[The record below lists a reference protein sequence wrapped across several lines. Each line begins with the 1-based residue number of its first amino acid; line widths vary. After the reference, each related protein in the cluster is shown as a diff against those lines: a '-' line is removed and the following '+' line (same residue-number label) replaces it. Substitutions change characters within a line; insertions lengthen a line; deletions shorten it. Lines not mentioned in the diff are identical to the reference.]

1 MPRKKTKPAV
11 AVRDPERTAA
21 RILAAALAEFA
32 AHGFAGARVDAIAK
46 RAGTNKRML
55 YHYFTDKEGLFRAVL
70 RKKISERQAWGENL
84 TGNPEDNLP
93 FWFEAACKD
102 PEWVR
107 MLEWESLQ
115 NTKRKVIDEKQ
126 RLAVVERGL
135 GRIRQR
141 QERGQLSAEYDPRH
155 LMLTMR
161 SLTMFPMAFPQL
173 TRLIMGREVS
183 DPQFQQERMEF
194 LRKFGKSLRP
204 DSGTV
209 VPPVSSKP
217 DKNSQT

>member
-1 MPRKKTKPAV
+1 MPRKITRPAV
-11 AVRDPERTAA
+11 VSRDPERTAA

-70 RKKISERQAWGENL
+70 RKKLSERQVWGENL
-84 TGNPEDNLP
+84 SGNPEDNLP

-115 NTKRKVIDEKQ
+115 NNRGKVIDEKQ

-135 GRIRQR
+135 SRIRQR
-141 QERGQLSAEYDPRH
+141 QERGQLSKEYDPRH

-183 DPQFQQERMEF
+183 DPQFQRERVTF
-194 LRKFGKSLRP
+194 LKKFATSLRP
-204 DSGTV
+204 KGAGESR
-209 VPPVSSKP
+209 
-217 DKNSQT
+217 

>member
-1 MPRKKTKPAV
+1 LTVRRKIPKRAV
-11 AVRDPERTAA
+11 AARDPERTAS

-32 AHGFAGARVDAIAK
+32 AHGFAGARVDAIAR
-46 RAGTNKRML
+46 RAGSNKRML
-55 YHYFTDKEGLFRAVL
+55 YHYFKDKEGLFRAVL
-70 RKKISERQAWGENL
+70 RKKISERQAWGDNL
-84 TGNPEDNLP
+84 SGNPEDNLP

-115 NTKRKVIDEKQ
+115 NPNRKVIDEKQ

-135 GRIRQR
+135 DRIRQR
-141 QERGQLSAEYDPRH
+141 QNRGQLTLAYDPRH

-183 DPQFQQERMEF
+183 DPQFQRERVEF
-194 LRKFGKSLRP
+194 LKKFAAALRP
-204 DSGTV
+204 QGADKAAAK
-209 VPPVSSKP
+209 SKG
-217 DKNSQT
+217 